1 MDFFFLDFIH
11 RTAEGPADPKP
22 NDFSVATA
30 EVETMRKRMRAKG
43 LTVLLACACVCPR
56 EAAIDPASAG
66 DGANGARELIL
77 RASRHGDQGEY
88 AEAFR
93 LFEAACGAVRAS
105 RGSQGASWPPASL
118 DPAMV
123 ARHGIAAFKA
133 GHTEQALL
141 HLKTAC
147 EVLYVC
153 TWFVCMCVSMCVC
166 EGMTVFIDIPT

>member
-1 MDFFFLDFIH
+1 MRPWRMFYP
-11 RTAEGPADPKP
+11 R
-22 NDFSVATA
+22 ATMPGM
-30 EVETMRKRMRAKG
+30 V
-43 LTVLLACACVCPR
+43 LTVLLSFVCVCPR
-56 EAAIDPASAG
+56 EAAPDPATAG
-66 DGANGARELIL
+66 DGANGARELIM
-77 RASRHGDQGEY
+77 RASRHGDRGEY

-93 LFEAACGAVRAS
+93 LFEAARGAVWAS

-141 HLKTAC
+141 YLKTAC

-153 TWFVCMCVSMCVC
+153 TWFVCMCACPCVR
-166 EGMTVFIDIPT
+166 ERE